1 MMSYCMMLLMT
12 ICENLA
18 LVADD
23 TGEGNWL
30 EPFSMVAFLKTG
42 VIKCRSPIFR
52 HSAAT
57 ECGVDDQGHT
67 HSRGNV
73 VLLLVMST
81 VTGLK

>member
-1 MMSYCMMLLMT
+1 MLSYCIMLLMI

-30 EPFSMVAFLKTG
+30 EPFLNGSILKDRCD
-42 VIKCRSPIFR
+42 KCGSPIFR

-67 HSRGNV
+67 HSRGSFV
-73 VLLLVMST
+73 PLLVMSA
-81 VTGLK
+81 VIDLK

>member
-1 MMSYCMMLLMT
+1 MLSYCMMLLMI

-30 EPFSMVAFLKTG
+30 EPFLNGSILKDRCD
-42 VIKCRSPIFR
+42 KCGSPIFR

-73 VLLLVMST
+73 VLLLVMSA